1 MDEETH
7 NWPIP
12 DQFVTEF
19 DMLKYSYQ
27 ATPLPLFHDRH
38 LVEPSMANE
47 VMNGAMV
54 EAHFR
59 IHQWHIQQF
68 DSFQATVEGIL
79 ILRPAPRHHTSAYKL
94 VFLVSSWFRQSPCI
108 CISEKHVVS
117 KLCIDVS
124 RRMYLYG

>member
-19 DMLKYSYQ
+19 NMLKYSYQ

-47 VMNGAMV
+47 VMNGAIV

-68 DSFQATVEGIL
+68 DSFQATVEGIV
-79 ILRPAPRHHTSAYKL
+79 ILRPVPRHHTSAYKRL
-94 VFLVSSWFRQSPCI
+94 HPKTTGNNEPEVKKTRHNAEASS
-108 CISEKHVVS
+108 S
-117 KLCIDVS
+117 KI
-124 RRMYLYG
+124 